1 MGTQKNYIMKKSI
14 LTLTVCIFLTTVFW
28 TSCNSPAQKVENAK
42 ENVDQAAED
51 LEKAKAEYMADV
63 ERYRQESAEKIAAN
77 NQAIV
82 DFKAKV
88 NQQKQSARAQYNKSI
103 AELEQKNKD
112 LQMKLEGYKDEGKDK
127 WDAFKMEFNHDMEE
141 LGQAFSNLGKDN
153 K

>member
-1 MGTQKNYIMKKSI
+1 MGAQKNYIMKKSI

-42 ENVDQAAED
+42 ENVDEAAED
-51 LEKAKAEYMADV
+51 LDKAKAEYMADV

-77 NQAIV
+77 NQAII
-82 DFKAKV
+82 DFKANV
-88 NQQKQSARAQYNKSI
+88 NKQKQSARAQYNKSI

-127 WDAFKMEFNHDMEE
+127 WESFKMEFNHDMEE